1 MSPAWNIASG
11 NGRAA
16 AALLLIATAAWLCLV
31 AMTAPSLEASPMPGM
46 AMPSAAT
53 ASFGAGLAMWEIMV
67 VAMMLPTL
75 ALGLLA
81 GPEGPPRRVAAFL
94 AFAGG
99 YLCVWGMFAFCAAVA
114 HWELDGSARRLLLAL
129 LAAGGCYQ
137 WTRVK
142 RTSLD
147 ACRGRMA
154 LSGETLRASLSD
166 GLRHGM
172 CCLRCCWLL
181 MAVMIATGMS
191 SIAICLGLTLAMLVE
206 RLWPEA
212 RHVTGAACVALAA
225 GIFIQFAP
233 F

>member
-1 MSPAWNIASG
+1 
-11 NGRAA
+11 
-16 AALLLIATAAWLCLV
+16 
-31 AMTAPSLEASPMPGM
+31 MTAPSLEAAPMPGM

-67 VAMMLPTL
+67 VAMMMPTL

-81 GPEGPPRRVAAFL
+81 GPERPPQRTAAFL

-99 YLCVWGMFAFCAAVA
+99 YFCVWGMFAFSAAVA
-114 HWELDGSARRLLLAL
+114 QWELDGTARWLLLAL
-129 LAAGGCYQ
+129 VAAGGFYQ

-142 RTSLD
+142 RTSLE
-147 ACRGRMA
+147 ACRSRMPP
-154 LSGETLRASLSD
+154 SGQTLRASFGD
-166 GLRHGM
+166 GLRYGL

-225 GIFIQFAP
+225 GIFIQFVQV
-233 F
+233 